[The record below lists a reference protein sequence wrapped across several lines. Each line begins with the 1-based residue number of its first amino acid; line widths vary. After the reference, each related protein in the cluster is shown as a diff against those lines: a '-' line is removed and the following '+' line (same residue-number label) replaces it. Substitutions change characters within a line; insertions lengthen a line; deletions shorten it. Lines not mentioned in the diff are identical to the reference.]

1 MKAYI
6 IAILIAS
13 NQAHRLQRR
22 EKDLLMINAELNPE
36 VGDIMGFANDKEYL
50 DSQKNTLYDQ
60 DFHDSE
66 KFSMSPEQYESLM
79 Q

>member
-22 EKDLLMINAELNPE
+22 ENDLLMIKASLNPE
-36 VGDIMGFANDKEYL
+36 VGDIMGFAND
-50 DSQKNTLYDQ
+50 
-60 DFHDSE
+60 
-66 KFSMSPEQYESLM
+66 
-79 Q
+79 